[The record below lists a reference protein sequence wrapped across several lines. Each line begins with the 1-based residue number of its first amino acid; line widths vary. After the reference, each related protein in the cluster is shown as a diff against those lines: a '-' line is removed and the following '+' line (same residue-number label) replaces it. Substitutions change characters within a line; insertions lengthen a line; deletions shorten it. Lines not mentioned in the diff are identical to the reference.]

1 MKLQQ
6 NQVWRLRDQYIRIV
20 NLERLAVDYK
30 SMTDLANRTG
40 THRRITK
47 KEFCRMMKG
56 ALLLTPEENRA
67 LKAVLQVEELDDSA
81 HIDVDPAVDVDT
93 EDIEATC

>member
-20 NLERLAVDYK
+20 NLERLCVDYK
-30 SMTDLANRTG
+30 TLTDLANRTG

-56 ALLLTPEENRA
+56 AVLLTPEENQA
-67 LKAVLQVEELDDSA
+67 LKAILQVNAEEPPEPKITNELP
-81 HIDVDPAVDVDT
+81 VENV
-93 EDIEATC
+93 

>member
-20 NLERLAVDYK
+20 NLERLCVDYK
-30 SMTDLANRTG
+30 TLTNLANRTG

-56 ALLLTPEENRA
+56 AVLLTPEENQA
-67 LKAVLQVEELDDSA
+67 LKAVLQVNAEEPSHETLPE
-81 HIDVDPAVDVDT
+81 PAVDDEAKDT
-93 EDIEATC
+93 EATC